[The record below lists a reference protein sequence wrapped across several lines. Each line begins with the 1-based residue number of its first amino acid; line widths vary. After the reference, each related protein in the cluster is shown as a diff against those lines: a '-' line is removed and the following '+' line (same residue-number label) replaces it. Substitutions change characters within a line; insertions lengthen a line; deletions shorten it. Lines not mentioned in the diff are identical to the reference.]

1 MRRSILG
8 RNLVISL
15 AIAVLLACVTTAMA
29 KPFYEGKTIKII
41 TVHPPGGGYD
51 TYARLFA
58 RHMGKHI
65 PGSPKVIVINMPGA
79 SGLIGTNYVYNVLK
93 PDGLSVIQLSWG
105 VAQAQFL
112 NFPGIKYDVN
122 NFIWLGLANTGP
134 ITAVVRKDS
143 PIQTMDQWLD
153 PKTKP
158 LIFGCTSLNSP
169 TCNVALAMN
178 GIFGKTST
186 IVAGYA
192 GTAAVRAA
200 MLQKEVDALT
210 GWTWDSVK
218 STGMSMIDDG
228 DIKLMAYIGYDRHPE
243 LDARNVPFL
252 NERITKPGDIAFM
265 NVLLLPVAMLRPWA
279 LAPKTPG
286 DKVTI
291 LGEAFNATLK
301 DTGFLADAKRV
312 RLDINPKSGKELVDL
327 IASMKL
333 QMTPDVIRR
342 ARKAV
347 GLKN

>member
-1 MRRSILG
+1 MFLR
-8 RNLVISL
+8 L
-15 AIAVLLACVTTAMA
+15 AFIGLIMTVVVAAGGSAA
-29 KPFYEGKTIKII
+29 AAESFYEGKTVKII

-51 TYARLFA
+51 TYARVFA

-65 PGSPKVIVINMPGA
+65 PGKPNVIVINMPGA

-122 NFIWLGLANTGP
+122 DFIWLGLANTGP
-134 ITAVVRKDS
+134 IATVVRKDS

-158 LIFGCTSLNSP
+158 LIFGCTSRNSP

-178 GIFGKTST
+178 DIFGKTSS

-192 GTAAVRAA
+192 GTAAIRAA

-228 DIKLMAYIGYDRHPE
+228 DIKLMAYIGYERHPE
-243 LDARNVPFL
+243 LDERKVPFL
-252 NERITKPGDIAFM
+252 NERITKPADIAFM

-279 LAPKTPG
+279 LAPKTPT
-286 DKVTI
+286 DKAEI
-291 LGEAFNATLK
+291 LRKAWEATLK
-301 DTGFLADAKRV
+301 DTAFLADAKRTK
-312 RLDINPKSGKELVDL
+312 LDVNPKSGKELTDL
-327 IASMKL
+327 VASMKTL
-333 QMTPDVIRR
+333 MTAEVVSRT
-342 ARKAV
+342 RKIV
-347 GLKN
+347 GLDK